1 MPITVRQAIPGVLGR
16 LAVMAGQARG
26 RQLQA
31 GRDIQFTQMAL
42 AAQDRAA
49 SMRAAAS
56 DRAFAMQ
63 RAAATQMARQRP
75 AEPGLQERRRK
86 ARRFVSEAEA
96 ADIYDP
102 RQIKQMQIFAD
113 LGDEKAVRSIAGELP
128 PVTARRQEIRQQ
140 LEAVTK
146 IGQRDVSAIQQQ
158 LATVNEQLGQKFDPS
173 MQRYLRENP
182 EFMAQF
188 TTPEIQKLMS
198 QQQQLEEQVAEVRER
213 TVRTGQLLQLGIT
226 VPEQMAFE
234 ARREAQIEKQEMAQ
248 QRLEI
253 QRAGKIGG
261 LTERQEL
268 AIDVIRDRE
277 RDGRVAM
284 GREIERLSKDLAPFT
299 DEKEKEH
306 AKRIISVQTEIRLL
320 ELRRT
325 ASHASEKMQIEEFL
339 KTRQKK
345 TYVAGQIITGADGR
359 QYRFTRYLN
368 GKPMVE
374 EIE

>member
-1 MPITVRQAIPGVLGR
+1 MPIVVRQAIPGVLGR
-16 LAVMAGQARG
+16 LAVMAGEARG

-49 SMRAAAS
+49 AMRVAAS

-63 RAAATQMARQRP
+63 QAAATQRARQRP

-86 ARRFVSEAEA
+86 ARQFVSEAEA
-96 ADIYDP
+96 ADIYAP
-102 RQIKQMQIFAD
+102 AQIKQMQIFAD
-113 LGDEKAVRSIAGELP
+113 LGDEAAVRSIAGKLP
-128 PVTARRQEIRQQ
+128 AVTARRQEIQQQ
-140 LEAVTK
+140 LEAVTQ

-158 LATVNEQLGQKFDPS
+158 LAAVNEQLGQKFDPS

-188 TTPEIQKLMS
+188 ATPKIQELIS
-198 QQQQLEEQVAEVRER
+198 QQQQLEEQVAAVRER
-213 TVRTGQLLQLGIT
+213 TIRMGQMLQLGVT

-234 ARREAQIEKQEMAQ
+234 ARQEAQIAKQEATQ
-248 QRLEI
+248 QRLEV
-253 QRAGKIGG
+253 QRMGKIGG

-268 AIDVIRDRE
+268 AISVIRDRE
-277 RDGRVAM
+277 RDQRIAM

-299 DEKEKEH
+299 DESESDHTE
-306 AKRIISVQTEIRLL
+306 RIKSVQTEIRLL

-325 ASHASEKMQIEEFL
+325 ASYASEKKQIEEFL
-339 KTRQKK
+339 KTEQKPIY
-345 TYVAGQIITGADGR
+345 TAGQIITGADGR
-359 QYRFTRYLN
+359 RYRFTRYLD